1 LEVKVNSNLLNKTK
15 NMKSTILSILIVI
28 NYNIYAQNTAG
39 KSDDAAR
46 ITLATFVPQQIDQM
60 PEAAR
65 SILANKLSQIV
76 TQNGLG
82 GKASNERFIITA
94 NINVISKDLTATAP
108 PMQAYVLDITLYIGD
123 GIDGTKFASVSTQ
136 VKGVGESETKA
147 YISALKNLKTNDPNY
162 QSFIETGKTKIVEY
176 YNSKCDFII
185 KEAQTLASQ
194 NKFEEAIFKLTGV
207 PEVCK
212 GCYDKCMDAI
222 APIYKQQIDRDCK
235 LKLAEATNLWSANQ
249 TVEAGNQ
256 AGEILSTIEPS
267 AACFGEVKTLSNKIA
282 TRVKELDTREWNYKL
297 KEQAQESE
305 RIKAYR
311 DIGVAYGNGQ
321 PKTVTY
327 NVRGWW

>member
-1 LEVKVNSNLLNKTK
+1 
-15 NMKSTILSILIVI
+15 MKSIFLSVLFVI
-28 NYNIYAQNTAG
+28 SYYTYAQNTAG

-46 ITLATFVPQQIDQM
+46 ITLATFVPQQIDKM
-60 PEAAR
+60 PDAAR
-65 SILANKLSQIV
+65 SILANKLSQII
-76 TQNGLG
+76 TQSGMDGSAFNQ
-82 GKASNERFIITA
+82 RFILTA
-94 NINVISKDLTATAP
+94 NINVMSKDITPTAP
-108 PMQAYVLDITLYIGD
+108 LMQAYTLDITLYIGD
-123 GIDGTKFASVSTQ
+123 GIDGTKFASHSTT
-136 VKGVGESETKA
+136 VKGVGENETKA
-147 YISALKNLKTNDPNY
+147 YISGLKNLKTNDPNY

-207 PEVCK
+207 PEACK
-212 GCYDKCMDAI
+212 SCYDKCMDAI
-222 APIYKQQIDRDCK
+222 TPIYKQQIDRDCK
-235 LKLAEATNLWSANQ
+235 LKLAEATNLWYANQ
-249 TVEAGNQ
+249 TVESGNQ

-267 AACFGEVKTLSNKIA
+267 AACFGDVKTLSNKIA
-282 TRVKELDTREWNYKL
+282 TKVKELDTREWNYKL
-297 KEQAQESE
+297 KEQAQVSE

>member
-1 LEVKVNSNLLNKTK
+1 
-15 NMKSTILSILIVI
+15 MKSIILSILILI
-28 NYNIYAQNTAG
+28 SCNIYAQNTAG

-46 ITLATFVPQQIDQM
+46 ITLATFVPQQIEQM

-65 SILANKLSQIV
+65 SSLANKLSQIV

-147 YISALKNLKTNDPNY
+147 YISALKSLKTDDPKY
-162 QSFIETGKTKIVEY
+162 QTFIESGKTKIIEY

-185 KEAQTLASQ
+185 KESQSLASQ
-194 NKFEEAIFKLTGV
+194 NNYEEAIYKLTQV

-212 GCYDKCMDAI
+212 ACYDKCMDAV
-222 APIYKQQIDRDCK
+222 APLYQKQIDRQCK
-235 LKLAEATNLWSANQ
+235 ISLNDATNAWNSNQ
-249 TVEAGNQ
+249 NATGADQASVNLSSIDPNASCYKEAQ
-256 AGEILSTIEPS
+256 ALSE
-267 AACFGEVKTLSNKIA
+267 KIA
-282 TRVKELDTREWNYKL
+282 KRIKELDQREWNFKL
-297 KEQAQESE
+297 KQQQDNVDVTKA
-305 RIKAYR
+305 RINAAR
-311 DIGVAYGNGQ
+311 DIGVAYGKGQ

>member
-1 LEVKVNSNLLNKTK
+1 
-15 NMKSTILSILIVI
+15 MKSIFLSVLLAIS
-28 NYNIYAQNTAG
+28 YYTYAQNTAG

-46 ITLATFVPQQIDQM
+46 ITLATFVPQQIDKM
-60 PEAAR
+60 PDAAR
-65 SILANKLSQIV
+65 SMLANKLSQIII
-76 TQNGLG
+76 QSGMG
-82 GKASNERFIITA
+82 GSAFNQRFILTA
-94 NINVISKDLTATAP
+94 NINVMSKDITATAP
-108 PMQAYVLDITLYIGD
+108 PMQAYTLDITLYIGD
-123 GIDGTKFASVSTQ
+123 GVDGTKFASHSTT
-136 VKGVGESETKA
+136 VKGVGENESKA

-176 YNSKCDFII
+176 YNSKCDFIF

-212 GCYDKCMDAI
+212 SCYDKCMDAI
-222 APIYKQQIDRDCK
+222 TPIYKQQIDRDCK
-235 LKLAEATNLWSANQ
+235 LKLAEATNLWSANH
-249 TVEAGNQ
+249 TIEAGNQ

-267 AACFGEVKTLSNKIA
+267 SACFGEVKTLSNKIA
-282 TRVKELDTREWNYKL
+282 TRIKELDNREWNYKL
-297 KEQAQESE
+297 KEQAQVSE

-321 PKTVTY
+321 PKSVTY

>member
-1 LEVKVNSNLLNKTK
+1 
-15 NMKSTILSILIVI
+15 MKSTILSILIVI